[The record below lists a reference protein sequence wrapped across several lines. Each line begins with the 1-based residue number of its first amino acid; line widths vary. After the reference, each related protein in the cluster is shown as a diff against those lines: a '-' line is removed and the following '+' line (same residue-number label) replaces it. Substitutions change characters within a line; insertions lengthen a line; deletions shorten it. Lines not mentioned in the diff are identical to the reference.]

1 MIYRWKWAQPVP
13 AQAAGEHLAHLEQ
26 EHGQLTP
33 RLVLDDARDEDALL
47 HPCFE
52 WRDDV
57 AAELYRERQAG
68 QLLRN
73 LTVQIEQP
81 DKPPRPVR
89 AFVSVTNTAN
99 ENRAFVGVSR
109 ALSDADMR
117 EQVLREALQ
126 SLQSFRT
133 KYKAFAE
140 LGGVIAAIDALN
152 M

>member
-1 MIYRWKWAQPVP
+1 M
-13 AQAAGEHLAHLEQ
+13 
-26 EHGQLTP
+26 
-33 RLVLDDARDEDALL
+33 
-47 HPCFE
+47 
-52 WRDDV
+52 
-57 AAELYRERQAG
+57 
-68 QLLRN
+68 
-73 LTVQIEQP
+73 
-81 DKPPRPVR
+81 R
-89 AFVSVTNTAN
+89 AFVSVTNADN

-117 EQVLREALQ
+117 DQVLREALQ